1 MNAVYDVTISLV
13 QIKVSS
19 HESHLYPLSLPLEES
34 SDEHNSWEAAGRLI
48 KNVFVRIDYTLTNFV
63 QIDDH
68 RTRRRRRRDDSSERE
83 GRTEKNSIWI
93 MHGSREEEEEGPTEA
108 QGKARTLF
116 RTHVSLLPLVSLSR
130 LWTWSTWRCS
140 WCLIFFLFLS
150 CPLSLSLFSV
160 CNVCVLCY
168 CPCGWVQYTWQD
180 TQSVY
185 CLSFW
190 FSWWFCWWKK
200 SVCLVSCYIM
210 SIDTHKEIPIQVLMT
225 SKDMP
230 PFPKQYNVRG
240 KYHVK
245 VTWLSPSPSVDNNRR
260 SKQWCFCKQH
270 QQQQETRV

>member
-1 MNAVYDVTISLV
+1 MNNAWK
-13 QIKVSS
+13 Q
-19 HESHLYPLSLPLEES
+19 
-34 SDEHNSWEAAGRLI
+34 G
-48 KNVFVRIDYTLTNFV
+48 
-63 QIDDH
+63 
-68 RTRRRRRRDDSSERE
+68 RRRRRTNRSSRKSED
-83 GRTEKNSIWI
+83 
-93 MHGSREEEEEGPTEA
+93 
-108 QGKARTLF
+108 
-116 RTHVSLLPLVSLSR
+116 SLSD
-130 LWTWSTWRCS
+130 S
-140 WCLIFFLFLS
+140 CLSSSSCFTLSSLDVKYMKMLLMPDLFSLPVLS
-150 CPLSLSLFSV
+150 SLFSV